1 MSALARLAR
10 RARAAADGVPT
21 GVRVLALLCV
31 AAHAAQNVVAAAPVR
46 TVLLGP
52 DASAHVLVQD
62 PLAFL
67 FAIHGIGLS
76 LGFVWTPFSYVF
88 LHVSWLHLA
97 MNLVGLLVFGSAV
110 EASAGRRTMLGLF
123 IGSGLVGGLAWAFAN
138 GLASALPCMGASAA
152 VLGLAGAYAA
162 LRPRDEFVLYIPLPI
177 VMPAWLLAAV
187 LLLVNAAELRFVESN
202 VAYLAHLAGIVAGIA
217 AGLALR
223 LRRRSPNP
231 APRTST

>member
-10 RARAAADGVPT
+10 RARTAAAGVPP
-21 GVRVLALLCV
+21 GVRALALLCV

-110 EASAGRRTMLGLF
+110 EATAGRRTMLGLF
-123 IGSGLVGGLAWAFAN
+123 IGSGLVGGLA
-138 GLASALPCMGASAA
+138 SAQPCMGASAA

-162 LRPRDEFVLYIPLPI
+162 LRPRDEFVLYIPLP
-177 VMPAWLLAAV
+177 VPMPAWLLAAV
-187 LLLVNAAELRFVESN
+187 LLLVNAAELHFVESN

-223 LRRRSPNP
+223 FRRRRPHP
-231 APRTST
+231 APRTSI